1 MTLQPAKIVSAAA
14 AILTALFGNSFVG
27 HAQQGEII
35 DGVAAIVNHHII
47 TISDIR
53 EYSRSAEASAIATY
67 GRNPVELQKALRAIH
82 RDALNTLIDRALILD
97 EFDRK
102 GGVVPEFVID
112 SRVRDLIATR
122 FGGDRVAFRRSLRA
136 EGLTEETHRKKIREQ
151 LIIENYALRQIAA
164 EIFVSPYKMELYYE
178 ANKERFKV
186 EDQVHLRMIL
196 VRKQGDDPAAVAARR
211 EMAQEIL
218 AKLETGRPF
227 AEMAK
232 AYSEQPQAATGGDWG
247 WIDRKSISDEFAAIA
262 FKLNAGEHSDII
274 ETRDGFYI
282 LFVEDIK
289 RARTLTL
296 AEAREQIERILEQEE
311 RSRLQRQLVEKLR
324 RKAFIRIYP
333 PFLEPKS

>member
-1 MTLQPAKIVSAAA
+1 MRLSPANFVFAAA
-14 AILTALFGNSFVG
+14 AFLAATFGGSLLSR
-27 HAQQGEII
+27 AQQGEII

-53 EYSRSAEASAIATY
+53 DYSRGAEASAIAAY

-82 RDALNTLIDRALILD
+82 NDALNTLIDRALILD

-102 GGVVPEFVID
+102 GGVVPEHVID
-112 SRVRDLIATR
+112 SRVRDLIAMR
-122 FGGDRVAFRRSLRA
+122 FGGDRLAFRRSLRG
-136 EGLTEETHRKKIREQ
+136 EGLTEETHRRRIREQ
-151 LIIENYALRQIAA
+151 LIVENYSIRQIAA
-164 EIFVSPYKMELYYE
+164 EVFVSPYKMELYYE
-178 ANKERFKV
+178 ANKDRFKV

-196 VRKQGDDPAAVAARR
+196 IRKQGDDPAAIAARR

-247 WIDRKSISDEFAAIA
+247 WIDRKTISDEFAAIA
-262 FKLNAGEHSDII
+262 FKLNAGEHSGII
-274 ETRDGFYI
+274 ETKDGFYI
-282 LFVEDIK
+282 LFVEDVK

-311 RSRLQRQLVEKLR
+311 RARIQRQLVEKLR